1 MFNGQPYVLHRLI
14 FLKEFA
20 TLLKVF
26 RGSKMTPDILD
37 ERDLNGNTPLLLA
50 SKLALGDNDYLKCI
64 NFLFRS
70 GANGK
75 IRDKNGWSLMDEAIS

>member
-1 MFNGQPYVLHRLI
+1 MFKGQPYVLHRLI
-14 FLKEFA
+14 FQKEFA

-26 RGSKMTPDILD
+26 RGAKITPEILD

-50 SKLALGDNDYLKCI
+50 GKLSLGDNDYLKCI

>member
-1 MFNGQPYVLHRLI
+1 MFKGESHALHRLI
-14 FLKEFA
+14 FQKEFP

-26 RGSKMTPDILD
+26 KGSKMTPEILD
-37 ERDLNGNTPLLLA
+37 EKDSNGNTPLLLA
-50 SKLALGDNDYLKCI
+50 GKLSLGDNDFLKCV

>member
-1 MFNGQPYVLHRLI
+1 M
-14 FLKEFA
+14 KEFP

-26 RGSKMTPDILD
+26 KGTKITPEILD
-37 ERDLNGNTPLLLA
+37 ELDLNGNTPLLLA
-50 SKLALGDNDYLKCI
+50 GKLSFGDNDYLKCV

-75 IRDKNGWSLMDEAIS
+75 IRDKNGWSLLDEAISQ

>member
-1 MFNGQPYVLHRLI
+1 MI
-14 FLKEFA
+14 FLKEFP

-26 RGSKMTPDILD
+26 KGSSISQQIID

-50 SKLALGDNDYLKCI
+50 GKLSLGDNDYLKCV